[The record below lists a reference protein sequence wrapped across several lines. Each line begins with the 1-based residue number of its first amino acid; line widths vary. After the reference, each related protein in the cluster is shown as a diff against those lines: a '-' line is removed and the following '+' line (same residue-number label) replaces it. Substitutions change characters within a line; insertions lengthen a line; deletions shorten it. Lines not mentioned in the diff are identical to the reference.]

1 MGIDASFPLVGVA
14 DAQSAAH
21 AMQGF
26 VAPVVSALA
35 VLASLACAFFLI
47 NGGVQYMTS
56 SGSPDRLQHAKLVI
70 RNAVIGLVIVIGAGV
85 LTAILMHAYS
95 SSAGAVSAKIPSLTS
110 IEPQAVSNGLVDIL
124 IKAIVGLFQNI
135 IQSIAEPFLKA
146 LAYFTIGTPLIAANS
161 AVFNL
166 WLTIVAIADS
176 LFVLFVALLG
186 FHVMSF
192 ATFGLEE
199 IEFKHL
205 LPQIGLVFVLVN
217 SSIFLID
224 GVIGLSNGMIQAL
237 HAGFPAVNLWDT
249 LVKVVAQAE
258 GLSLAA
264 LLIMV
269 VFLILAVILL
279 VFYVGRLVTLYIGA
293 VLAPILLLLYLL
305 PSFKDF
311 VENAIK
317 TYLTTI
323 FVLFIH
329 VVILQLATSIF
340 AAILPGKD
348 NQPDPIMSM
357 IVGISVLVAL
367 LKTQGVMQQLSYAS
381 VGPKAMRKLGG
392 QFINSVSYAART
404 AHRARTAATS

>member
-1 MGIDASFPLVGVA
+1 MGIVASIPLAGVA
-14 DAQSAAH
+14 DALSATN
-21 AMQGF
+21 AMQDF
-26 VAPVVSALA
+26 VTPVVSTIA
-35 VLASLACAFFLI
+35 VLASLACVFFLI
-47 NGGVQYMTS
+47 NGGIHYMTS
-56 SGSPDRLQHAKLVI
+56 SGNPDRLQHAKLVI
-70 RNAVIGLVIVIGAGV
+70 KNALIGLVIIIGAAV
-85 LTAILMHAYS
+85 LTAILTHAYTAS
-95 SSAGAVSAKIPSLTS
+95 GGAVTAKIPNLTA
-110 IEPQAVSNGLVDIL
+110 IEPQKVSNGLVDIL
-124 IKAIVGLFQNI
+124 IKAIAGLFQDI
-135 IQSIAEPFLKA
+135 IQSIAKPFLQA
-146 LAYFTIGTPLIAANS
+146 LAFFTNGTPLIAANS
-161 AVFNL
+161 AIFNL
-166 WLTIVAIADS
+166 WLTIVGIADS
-176 LFVLFVALLG
+176 LFILFVALLG

-192 ATFGLEE
+192 ATLGLEE

-205 LPQIGLVFVLVN
+205 LPQIGLVFLLIN

-224 GVIGLSNGMIQAL
+224 GVIRVSNGMIIAL
-237 HAGFPAVNLWDT
+237 HAGFPSINLWAT
-249 LVKVVAQAE
+249 LVKIVAQSG

-279 VFYVGRLVTLYIGA
+279 VYYVGRLVTLYIGA
-293 VLAPILLLLYLL
+293 VLAPVLLLLYLL

-311 VENAIK
+311 VENAVK

-323 FVLFIH
+323 FVLFVH

-357 IVGISVLVAL
+357 IVGISVLIAL

-392 QFINSVSYAART
+392 QFINSVSYVSKTVRKART
-404 AHRARTAATS
+404 AVAS

>member
-1 MGIDASFPLVGVA
+1 MNLLSAIPLAGVA
-14 DAQSAAH
+14 DASSAAN
-21 AMQGF
+21 AMHSF
-26 VAPVVSALA
+26 VTPIVSTIA
-35 VLASLACAFFLI
+35 VLASLASVFFLI
-47 NGGVQYMTS
+47 NGGIQYMTS
-56 SGSPDRLQHAKLVI
+56 SGNPERLQHAKMVI
-70 RNAVIGLVIVIGAGV
+70 RNALIGLVIVIGAGV
-85 LTAILMHAYS
+85 LTAILTHAYTAS
-95 SSAGAVSAKIPSLTS
+95 GGSVTAKIPNLTS
-110 IEPQAVSNGLVDIL
+110 IEPQKVSNGFVDIL

-135 IQSIAEPFLKA
+135 IQTIAEPFLKA
-146 LAYFTIGTPLIAANS
+146 LAYFTNGTPLTAANS

-166 WLTIVAIADS
+166 WLAIVGITDA

-192 ATFGLEE
+192 ATLGLDE
-199 IEFKHL
+199 IEFKHI
-205 LPQIGLVFVLVN
+205 LPQIGLVFLLIN
-217 SSIFLID
+217 SSIFIID
-224 GVIGLSNGMIQAL
+224 GIIGLSNGMIQAL
-237 HAGFPAVNLWDT
+237 HAGFPGINLWDT
-249 LVKVVAQAE
+249 LVKVVEQAG

-279 VFYVGRLVTLYIGA
+279 VYYVGRLVTLYIGA
-293 VLAPILLLLYLL
+293 VLAPLLLLLYLL

-311 VENAIK
+311 VENAVK

-340 AAILPGKD
+340 ATILPGKD

-392 QFINSVSYAART
+392 QFINSVSYASKTVR
-404 AHRARTAATS
+404 RARTASA

>member
-1 MGIDASFPLVGVA
+1 MGIFASIPLAGVA
-14 DAQSAAH
+14 DASSAAN
-21 AMQGF
+21 AMQSF
-26 VAPVVSALA
+26 VTPVVSAIA
-35 VLASLACAFFLI
+35 VLASLACVFFLI
-47 NGGVQYMTS
+47 NGGIQYMTS
-56 SGSPDRLQHAKLVI
+56 SGNPDRLQHAKLVI
-70 RNAVIGLVIVIGAGV
+70 RNALIGLVIVIGAGV
-85 LTAILMHAYS
+85 LTAVLTHAYT
-95 SSAGAVSAKIPSLTS
+95 AGGGAVAEKIPSLTS
-110 IEPQAVSNGLVDIL
+110 IEPQKVPNGLVDVL

-146 LAYFTIGTPLIAANS
+146 LAYFTNGTPLIAANS

-166 WLTIVAIADS
+166 WLTIVGIADS

-192 ATFGLEE
+192 ATLGLEE

-205 LPQIGLVFVLVN
+205 LPQIGLVFLLVN

-237 HAGFPAVNLWDT
+237 HAGFPGINLWDT
-249 LVKVVAQAE
+249 LVKVVEQAG

-269 VFLILAVILL
+269 VFLVLAVILL
-279 VFYVGRLVTLYIGA
+279 VYYVGRLVTLYIGA
-293 VLAPILLLLYLL
+293 VLAPLLLLLYLL

-311 VENAIK
+311 VENAVK

-340 AAILPGKD
+340 ATILPGKD

-392 QFINSVSYAART
+392 QFINSVSYASKTVRK
-404 AHRARTAATS
+404 ARTAAAS